1 MTRPIPIAPMMADMV
16 RNGIAAVDGRVY
28 ESLDRCPHCGGA
40 VRPHDLRVKRFA
52 TITTGTAV
60 RDIRVRV
67 KRFRCARCG
76 RLCYA
81 DSPFYPGTRHGA
93 PIVELAA
100 VLAERMPPG
109 RAAQTLAFLGIVL
122 DRATVRSYAALPLP
136 PITTTY
142 LFGMPVPVSVLH
154 LSSSAAL
161 RSAAGSGTSLRTAP
175 VEEGD
180 QRQKEDDKEE
190 RNAEQKEGRAQP
202 E

>member
-16 RNGIAAVDGRVY
+16 RNGIAAVDGKVF
-28 ESLDRCPHCGGA
+28 ENLDRCPHCGGG

-52 TITTGTAV
+52 TIATGTEV
-60 RDIRVRV
+60 RDVHVRV

-109 RAAQTLAFLGIVL
+109 RTAQTLEHLGIVL
-122 DRATVRSYAALPLP
+122 DRATVRAYAGLPLP
-136 PITTTY
+136 PIMTTH
-142 LFGMPVPVSVLH
+142 LFGIPIPASILH
-154 LSSSAAL
+154 LSASL
-161 RSAAGSGTSLRTAP
+161 RAVAGSVSPLTAP
-175 VEEGD
+175 PAEERH
-180 QRQKEDDKEE
+180 QRQEKHDKEE
-190 RNAEQKEGRAQP
+190 RDTEQEEDRAQP